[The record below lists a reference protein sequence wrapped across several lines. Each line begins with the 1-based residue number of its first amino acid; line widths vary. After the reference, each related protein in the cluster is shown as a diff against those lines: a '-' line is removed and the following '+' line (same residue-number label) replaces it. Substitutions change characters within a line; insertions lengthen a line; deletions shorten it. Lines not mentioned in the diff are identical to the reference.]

1 MQELIKKAKALL
13 ESGEV
18 ARVLGWKKGEYE
30 YDPRWYTE
38 LESVSHREYNTGY
51 YFADSKKEA
60 NLCKNNGYI
69 KDKAYLAT
77 CTAYDETTGIATFTQ
92 RNKMS
97 LGEKI
102 ELLTPGRVGE
112 ELIFDALYDE
122 EMNPIDSTPHPYM
135 TFKMKVTRPLSAG
148 DIIRAV

>member
-1 MQELIKKAKALL
+1 MALDSYF
-13 ESGEV
+13 SG
-18 ARVLGWKKGEYE
+18 KYE
-30 YDPRWYTE
+30 YNPKWFSE

-77 CTAYDETTGIATFTQ
+77 VVSYDNETGVATLTQ

-97 LGEKI
+97 MGDKI
-102 ELLTPGRVGE
+102 ELLTPGKVGE
-112 ELIFDALYDE
+112 EIKEYTLFDG
-122 EMNPIDSTPHPYM
+122 EMNEIDSTPHPYM
-135 TFKMKVTRPLSAG
+135 TFKMKSTLPLSEG
-148 DIIRAV
+148 DIIRAG